1 MKLYLKIL
9 KEKDVTK
16 NYVEWFKN
24 KKVVK
29 FSENQNKKFTL
40 SKQKKY
46 VNSCLKNKD
55 VDLYG
60 IFDDKKHIGNIL
72 IIGLCSKHKVA
83 EITYIIGDTSYWGKG
98 VGAFAISEIISLAK
112 FKYKLRKLF
121 AVLADKNY
129 GSKKVLEKNGFVLE
143 GIRKKHLVFNKK
155 IYNQLDYGLI
165 F

>member
-1 MKLYLKIL
+1 MK
-9 KEKDVTK
+9 EEDVAKD
-16 NYVEWFKN
+16 YVEWFKN

-29 FSENQNKKFTL
+29 FSENQNQKLTL

-72 IIGLCSKHKVA
+72 IIGLRSKHKVA

-98 VGAFAISEIISLAK
+98 VGTFAISEIISLAK
-112 FKYKLRKLF
+112 LKYKLRKLS
-121 AVLADKNY
+121 ALVADKNY

-155 IYNQLDYGLI
+155 VYNQLDYGLI
-165 F
+165 FQSKFYL

>member
-1 MKLYLKIL
+1 L
-9 KEKDVTK
+9 KEEDVAKD
-16 NYVEWFKN
+16 YVEWFKN

-29 FSENQNKKFTL
+29 FSENQNQKLTL

-72 IIGLCSKHKVA
+72 IIGLRSKHKVA

-98 VGAFAISEIISLAK
+98 VGTFAISEIISLAK
-112 FKYKLRKLF
+112 LKYKLRKLS
-121 AVLADKNY
+121 ALVADKNY

-155 IYNQLDYGLI
+155 VYNQLDYGLI
-165 F
+165 FQSKFYL